1 MTISVLAVQ
10 LDNYNFR
17 WSRTS
22 IVMIFADVH
31 FFFIVSM
38 FLLTGG
44 IISSTW
50 DDRTRWNVKDY
61 GRKRKLNANT
71 YNQTQPLHLN
81 QLFLTLSCPHW
92 SDIHFEHHSI
102 LNFII
107 NKDSRIYLIK
117 NDIQSHLNLFL
128 KRYWKN
134 ALIFEAVSF
143 RVYKVHLH
151 NVSKIVNVYLI

>member
-31 FFFIVSM
+31 FFSIVSM

-61 GRKRKLNANT
+61 GRKRKLNADT

-128 KRYWKN
+128 KRYRYWKN
-134 ALIFEAVSF
+134 SLIFEALSF

-151 NVSKIVNVYLI
+151 NVSKIVNVY